1 MTLPLWNTGGVTSNF
16 MPALDGGCE
25 STPAS
30 SDELLPTVGGSTAG
44 QASNVGGGHG
54 RRDIGAR
61 VREPFV
67 ATGVAPRVTEPAVSE
82 SNVRGGD
89 RELRSNFADT
99 TAKVPEDFECVRPDV
114 GVLWVVADVVVEA
127 ASPVHGHT
135 VAAEAVQVIH
145 STRVRGRRRRPI
157 VHGRGDRIRKV

>member
-99 TAKVPEDFECVRPDV
+99 TAKVPKDFKCVRPDV